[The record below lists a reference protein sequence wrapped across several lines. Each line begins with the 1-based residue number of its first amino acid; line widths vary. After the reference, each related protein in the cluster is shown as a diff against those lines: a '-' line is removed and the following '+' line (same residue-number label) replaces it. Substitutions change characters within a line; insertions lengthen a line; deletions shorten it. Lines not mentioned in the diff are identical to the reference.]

1 MFMNKK
7 LWYIQQLDLFKGL
20 AKEKLQNI
28 ESLFAMKEYCKRE
41 VIFEPGDKDKVFI
54 VKTGQVELYQLSPSG
69 KKVIIERLLPGSLF
83 GDLGTEGESEVF
95 VEATTDS
102 YVCSLDKDTF
112 FSIVSHHSEL
122 SEKLMKQ
129 LFNRLTQVEK
139 RMSSVASDSA
149 FQRIVKLL
157 LNLGKKK
164 SDDSMEVS
172 EKFTHE
178 ELSQM
183 LGISRQTVT
192 TLINQ
197 LEKKGLIK
205 RTGKSIQFDPNKLQQ
220 FTT

>member
-1 MFMNKK
+1 MSKK

-20 AKEKLQNI
+20 AKEKLQSI
-28 ESLFAMKEYCKRE
+28 EAMFVMKEYCKRE

-54 VKTGQVELYQLSPSG
+54 VKTGQVELYQLNPAG
-69 KKVIIERLLPGSLF
+69 KKIIIERLLPGSFF
-83 GDLGTEGESEVF
+83 GDLGTDSEPELF

-102 YVCSLDKDTF
+102 YVCSLNKDKF
-112 FSIVSHHSEL
+112 FFMVSQHPDL

-129 LFNRLTQVEK
+129 LFSRLTQVEK
-139 RMSSVASDSA
+139 RMSSVANDNA
-149 FQRIVKLL
+149 FHRIVKLL
-157 LNLGKKK
+157 LSLGKQK
-164 SDDSMEVS
+164 SKNSMVIS

-197 LEKKGLIK
+197 LEKKGLIT
-205 RTGKSIQFDPNKLQQ
+205 RSGKSIQFDPARLRL
-220 FTT
+220 FSAS

>member
-1 MFMNKK
+1 MSEQAKK
-7 LWYIQQLDLFKGL
+7 LALLRQACKQSTHTFSEELLEYEGSNRYKNPWHIRIIYDLLD
-20 AKEKLQNI
+20 NI
-28 ESLFAMKEYCKRE
+28 LTQD
-41 VIFEPGDKDKVFI
+41 P
-54 VKTGQVELYQLSPSG
+54 PSG
-69 KKVIIERLLPGSLF
+69 KKVIIERLLPGSFF
-83 GDLGTEGESEVF
+83 GDLGTEGETELF

-102 YVCSLDKDTF
+102 YVCSLNKDKF
-112 FSIVSHHSEL
+112 FSMISQYPEL

-139 RMSSVASDSA
+139 RMSSVATDSA
-149 FQRIVKLL
+149 FHRIVKLL
-157 LNLGKKK
+157 FNLGKKK
-164 SDDSMEVS
+164 SDDSMVVS

-205 RTGKSIQFDPNKLQQ
+205 RTGKSIQFNPGRLAQYAS
-220 FTT
+220 

>member
-1 MFMNKK
+1 MNK

-20 AKEKLQNI
+20 AKEKLHSI

-41 VIFEPGDKDKVFI
+41 VIFEPGDRDKVFI
-54 VKTGQVELYQLSPSG
+54 VKTGQVELYQLTSDG
-69 KKVIIERLLPGSLF
+69 KKVIIERLLPGSFF
-83 GDLGTEGESEVF
+83 GDLGTESESELF

-102 YVCSLDKDTF
+102 YVCSLNKDKF
-112 FSIVSHHSEL
+112 FALISQHPEL

-129 LFNRLTQVEK
+129 LFSRLTQVEK

-157 LNLGKKK
+157 LNLGKEKAH
-164 SDDSMEVS
+164 DYMEVS
-172 EKFTHE
+172 DRFTHE
-178 ELSQM
+178 ELAQM

-197 LEKKGLIK
+197 LEKKGMIK
-205 RTGKSIQFDPNKLQQ
+205 RMGKSIQFSPSQLKQ
-220 FTT
+220 FTS

>member
-1 MFMNKK
+1 MSKK

-20 AKEKLQNI
+20 AKDKLQKI
-28 ESLFAMKEYCKRE
+28 ESLFAMKEYCRRE
-41 VIFEPGDKDKVFI
+41 VIFEPGDRDKVFI
-54 VKTGQVELYQLSPSG
+54 VKTGQVELYQLTPSG
-69 KKVIIERLLPGSLF
+69 KKIIIERLLPGSFF
-83 GDLGTEGESEVF
+83 GDLGAEGKAETF

-102 YVCSLDKDTF
+102 YVCSLNKDKF
-112 FSIVSHHSEL
+112 FAMVSKYPEL

-129 LFNRLTQVEK
+129 LFQRLIQVEK
-139 RMSSVASDSA
+139 RMSSVAADNA

-157 LNLGKKK
+157 LNLGKKN

-197 LEKKGLIK
+197 LERKGLIK
-205 RTGKSIQFDPNKLQQ
+205 RTGKSIKFDPEKLKQ
-220 FTT
+220 FTS

>member
-1 MFMNKK
+1 MNKK

-20 AKEKLQNI
+20 AKDKLQGI

-41 VIFEPGDKDKVFI
+41 VIFEPGDKDKVFL
-54 VKTGQVELYQLSPSG
+54 VKTGQVELYQITPSG
-69 KKVIIERLLPGSLF
+69 KKVIVERLLPGSFF
-83 GDLGTEGESEVF
+83 GDLGTDGDSELF

-102 YVCSLDKDTF
+102 YVCSLNKDKF
-112 FSIVSHHSEL
+112 FSMVSQYPEL

-129 LFNRLTQVEK
+129 LFNRLTHVEK
-139 RMSSVASDSA
+139 RMSSIASDSA
-149 FQRIVKLL
+149 FQRIIKLL

-164 SDDSMEVS
+164 ADDSMIVS

-197 LEKKGLIK
+197 LEKKGLIT
-205 RTGKSIQFDPNKLQQ
+205 RQGKSIQFDPTRLKQ
-220 FTT
+220 FSTS

>member
-1 MFMNKK
+1 MTKK

-54 VKTGQVELYQLSPSG
+54 VKTGQVELYQLNPNG
-69 KKVIIERLLPGSLF
+69 KKIIIERLLPGSFF
-83 GDLGTEGESEVF
+83 GDLGTEGETELF

-102 YVCSLDKDTF
+102 YVCSLHKDKF
-112 FSIVSHHSEL
+112 FSMVSQHPQL

-129 LFNRLTQVEK
+129 LFHRLTQVER

-149 FQRIVKLL
+149 FEKLIKLL
-157 LNLGKKK
+157 LNLGKRNAV
-164 SDDSMEVS
+164 DSLEIS

-205 RTGKSIQFDPNKLQQ
+205 RSGKSIQFNPSELQQ
-220 FTT
+220 FTS

>member
-1 MFMNKK
+1 MMEK

-20 AKEKLQNI
+20 AKDKLQKI
-28 ESLFAMKEYCKRE
+28 EGLFAMKQYCKRE

-54 VKTGQVELYQLSPSG
+54 VKTGQVELYQLTPSG

-83 GDLGTEGESEVF
+83 GDLGTGGETETF

-102 YVCSLDKDTF
+102 YVCSLNKDTF
-112 FSIVSHHSEL
+112 FSMVSQHPEL

-129 LFNRLTQVEK
+129 LFQRLTQVEK
-139 RMSSVASDSA
+139 RMSSVATDSA

-164 SDDSMEVS
+164 SEDSMEVS

-197 LEKKGLIK
+197 LEKKGLIQRK
-205 RTGKSIQFDPNKLQQ
+205 GKSISFNPSQLAQYSP
-220 FTT
+220 